1 MFHTIPIH
9 PTWNSERITLQ
20 QGAFTLHGS
29 ASFELTSSQASS
41 LCYLPI
47 LSRHKRGL
55 LLELERMGIAEMS
68 IFPEPDHVCSY
79 LKRHHNLA

>member
-1 MFHTIPIH
+1 MLDQANLDREVIKPYLKLNASQQARGKKTIAIH

-41 LCYLPI
+41 LC
-47 LSRHKRGL
+47 
-55 LLELERMGIAEMS
+55 
-68 IFPEPDHVCSY
+68 
-79 LKRHHNLA
+79 